1 MASQILERKK
11 ENKRDIER
19 TGRERKK
26 WRGEKNKLV
35 HTHYSH
41 FKSNFLIDLN
51 FN

>member
-26 WRGEKNKLV
+26 GGGEKKNS
-35 HTHYSH
+35 YI
-41 FKSNFLIDLN
+41 LIIHILSQI
-51 FN
+51 F